1 MTAVIAG
8 NPHKDK
14 IPDVGW
20 WAGNARFAD
29 LSGKLLGAH
38 VAHAGLITLWA
49 GAFTLFEISRYNPN
63 APLFEQGFILL
74 PHLAS
79 LGIGVDAGSS
89 ALNTYPYFVIGVLHL
104 ISSAVLGAG
113 GIYHALLGPDVLLKD
128 RTFSGFFG
136 YGWKDADKMT
146 NIIGIHLILLGFGAW
161 LLVAKALFWG
171 GLFDASA
178 NAVRVVAHPTLNPLT
193 IFGYLF
199 GASGS
204 EGMAA
209 VDNLEDLV
217 GGHMWV
223 GAICVG
229 GGIWHTLTKP
239 FLWARR
245 ILIYSGE
252 AYLSYSLGALSY
264 MGFLAAY
271 FVSVNTTAYPE
282 VFYGPTGLLETD
294 TGVVTAR
301 GWLATFHFV
310 LAVLFLFGHLWHA
323 IRARGEAAGF
333 NFKTGR
339 MVTPYQGNP
348 AVGNLSTI
356 VNSSDLTM
364 TFLQNLPIYRSGI
377 APLSRGL
384 EIGMAHGYFLVG
396 PFALLNPV
404 RETEAANLVG
414 LVSSIVLLAIL
425 TVALSSYGTVTFTD
439 SYQGSGYG
447 SVAATIPAVPA
458 SLQSRDGWSQF
469 SGGFLIGGVGGAIF
483 AYLLLDRVG
492 SVLMLMQGSL

>member
-1 MTAVIAG
+1 MTAVIAA

-14 IPDVGW
+14 IPDVPW

-49 GAFTLFEISRYNPN
+49 GAFTLFEVSRYTRDVPV
-63 APLFEQGFILL
+63 FEQGFILL

-79 LGIGVDAGSS
+79 LGIGVEAGSG
-89 ALNTYPYFVIGVLHL
+89 AIDTYPYFVIGVLHL

-113 GIYHALLGPDVLLKD
+113 GIYHALLGPDVLPQN

-136 YGWKDADKMT
+136 YDWKDADKMT
-146 NIIGIHLILLGFGAW
+146 NILGIHLILLGLGAW

-171 GLFDASA
+171 GLFDAST

-204 EGMAA
+204 QGMAA

-217 GGHMWV
+217 GGHIWV
-223 GAICVG
+223 GLLCIG
-229 GGIWHTLTKP
+229 GGIWHSLTKP
-239 FLWARR
+239 FPWAKRV
-245 ILIYSGE
+245 LIYSGE

-282 VFYGPTGLLETD
+282 VFYGPAGLLETE

-323 IRARGEAAGF
+323 IRARGEASGF
-333 NFKTGR
+333 DFKTGS
-339 MVTPYQGNP
+339 MVAPYGGNP
-348 AVGNLSTI
+348 EAGNLSTI
-356 VNSSDLTM
+356 VNRSDATL
-364 TFLQNLPIYRSGI
+364 TFLRNLPIYRSGI
-377 APLSRGL
+377 SPISRGL

-396 PFALLNPV
+396 PFAVLNPV
-404 RETEAANLVG
+404 RETEAANVVG
-414 LVSSIVLLAIL
+414 LMSAIALLAIL
-425 TVALSSYGTVTFTD
+425 TVAMSSYGTVTF
-439 SYQGSGYG
+439 SKNESQGSA
-447 SVAATIPAVPA
+447 VAAATVPA
-458 SLQSRDGWSQF
+458 IPIALQSRDGWSQF
-469 SGGFLIGGVGGAIF
+469 VGGFLIGGVGGAIF
-483 AYLLLDRVG
+483 AYLLLDRL
-492 SVLMLMQGSL
+492 SAVLMLMQNGL